1 MILLTGNRNLKDPDS
16 LEQTIRE
23 ENTPFSLPVI
33 TISDPQELI
42 NPDYRDR
49 CLNRLVEIVFDLEN
63 YLGSARL
70 FIP

>member
-33 TISDPQELI
+33 TIVIRKSSSILTTG
-42 NPDYRDR
+42 
-49 CLNRLVEIVFDLEN
+49 IVV
-63 YLGSARL
+63 
-70 FIP
+70 